1 MARTFSRV
9 SVISRAGTHL
19 MGKVSVTVCSE
30 CIAEYDLLPRTYLL
44 FRLFDLAKGG
54 KLFQGI

>member
-1 MARTFSRV
+1 
-9 SVISRAGTHL
+9 